1 MSMVKLFYSDSFDT
15 TADVGM
21 RLFEDTSS
29 LKKSAS
35 TIFGMDYDALKPDK
49 DHVGIHVVAL
59 GAHERYGC
67 NRNFDAFSKAA
78 CLKYH
83 DTFVKHGHVYRHHR
97 NKDPEKALGQIK
109 VSAYNPEMDR
119 VELFIHA
126 NKEKAADELARLEK
140 EGEIPFSMAC
150 VLDPE
155 YPVLTRD
162 RGYVAISTITTADYV
177 LAEDR
182 QWHQVTALNRR
193 VYTGPCSRLHFYGLS
208 MPLALT
214 DDHMLKM
221 KLFGQPDS
229 VKRAFR
235 DSAAYDECTPDW
247 AHVSHVVVN
256 DRVMAQAPGRYPGYC
271 AIDSI
276 DLARMMGYYLAE
288 GSFGFNGDRACTV
301 NLTCNM
307 SDSLPRVVPEIIE
320 RMLPG
325 TTCKMRPHR
334 VSTSCL
340 NVEIFNTE
348 FAELLRKY
356 VGRTC
361 HLKFICPELF
371 NSDEDVKLAY
381 LGAWLDGDG
390 FVDIK
395 GVHWSTC
402 NRNLALQG
410 RDLLASIGIPS
421 SMYAIDH
428 AKCETSGH
436 VGSGMEYTLNIS
448 RCDATRLAPW
458 SSKVSTNKFPA
469 MTRSKPP
476 AMRAESSD
484 QLLYAYRV
492 KHVDHYDVVDA
503 QTYNI
508 EVADCPSYTI
518 GGLISHNCRVQH
530 DRCSICGNL
539 RKNASDP
546 NQCDHIKNEF
556 GKTYDDGKVAF
567 TFNDEPDFFD
577 ISFVGRPADRIAW
590 QLKVASADT
599 ASSIKLAEYEG
610 VTLPDSLAI
619 DSKIGLRKLA
629 HLKAVVYM
637 HDAYR
642 GWFTKTAQQKS
653 SRDFY
658 LYELRKAAGAK
669 LPDSVIARLREFEP
683 TAAFTAMAKAGMVM
697 DVESFFKYAMGPE
710 YPQLQDLMPEI
721 SLAVPRVM
729 KTAVDSG
736 TCQNLCNVST
746 FDVPERQS
754 YMAGEVPGSLIVKMA
769 SAAVVGQPRDERI
782 IAATVEQKNIKLA
795 VDTAKKIE
803 SNTALTEALAE
814 KYAAYQLSA
823 IDAVLSFHDTD
834 PDYVRAISAAQ
845 NLMM

>member
-126 NKEKAADELARLEK
+126 NKEKAADELTRLEK
-140 EGEIPFSMAC
+140 EGEIPFSMAAK
-150 VLDPE
+150 V
-155 YPVLTRD
+155 
-162 RGYVAISTITTADYV
+162 
-177 LAEDR
+177 
-182 QWHQVTALNRR
+182 
-193 VYTGPCSRLHFYGLS
+193 
-208 MPLALT
+208 
-214 DDHMLKM
+214 
-221 KLFGQPDS
+221 
-229 VKRAFR
+229 
-235 DSAAYDECTPDW
+235 
-247 AHVSHVVVN
+247 
-256 DRVMAQAPGRYPGYC
+256 PG
-271 AIDSI
+271 
-276 DLARMMGYYLAE
+276 
-288 GSFGFNGDRACTV
+288 
-301 NLTCNM
+301 
-307 SDSLPRVVPEIIE
+307 
-320 RMLPG
+320 
-325 TTCKMRPHR
+325 
-334 VSTSCL
+334 
-340 NVEIFNTE
+340 
-348 FAELLRKY
+348 
-356 VGRTC
+356 
-361 HLKFICPELF
+361 
-371 NSDEDVKLAY
+371 
-381 LGAWLDGDG
+381 
-390 FVDIK
+390 
-395 GVHWSTC
+395 
-402 NRNLALQG
+402 
-410 RDLLASIGIPS
+410 
-421 SMYAIDH
+421 
-428 AKCETSGH
+428 
-436 VGSGMEYTLNIS
+436 
-448 RCDATRLAPW
+448 
-458 SSKVSTNKFPA
+458 
-469 MTRSKPP
+469 
-476 AMRAESSD
+476 
-484 QLLYAYRV
+484 
-492 KHVDHYDVVDA
+492 
-503 QTYNI
+503 
-508 EVADCPSYTI
+508 
-518 GGLISHNCRVQH
+518 
-530 DRCSICGNL
+530 DRCSICRTF

-754 YMAGEVPGSLIVKMA
+754 YMAGEVPGSIIVKMA

-782 IAATVEQKNIKLA
+782 IAATVEQKNIKFA

-803 SNTALTEALAE
+803 SNTALTGALAE